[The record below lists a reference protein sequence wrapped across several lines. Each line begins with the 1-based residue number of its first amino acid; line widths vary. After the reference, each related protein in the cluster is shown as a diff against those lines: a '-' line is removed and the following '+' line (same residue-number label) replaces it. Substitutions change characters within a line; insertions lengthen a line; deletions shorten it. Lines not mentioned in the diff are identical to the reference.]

1 MSTRAAR
8 RPIVTALVA
17 LALVGTTAA
26 CAPQSSTQLLTGA
39 AGVGSSAEQSLQE
52 TTQDSARQSAQGSAQ
67 QGGTTSGTATAP
79 AEDCSDGRPP
89 VASIE
94 PDGSPEVTSGSTMA
108 DIRERG
114 TLRVGVSAD
123 TLLMGSRNPFT
134 GDIEGFDID
143 VARQVADAIL
153 GDPDKIQ
160 FRVITSGDR
169 ETVLEDG
176 DVDIVTRAFTINCE
190 RWENIAFSAEYY
202 HAGQKLLVPSTSDVE
217 GIDDLAG
224 QRVCAPEG
232 TTTLER
238 LEQWEG
244 VEAVPAAT
252 HTTCL
257 VLFQQGAVDAITG
270 DDTVLAG
277 FAAQDPYAKVVG
289 DAVSDEPYGVGIP
302 SGNTDM
308 VRFVNGVLE
317 DMVADGQWEQ
327 SYDRWLGDALGD
339 APSAP
344 EPVYGRTP

>member
-1 MSTRAAR
+1 MMSMRSAR
-8 RPIVTALVA
+8 RPLVTALVA

-26 CAPQSSTQLLTGA
+26 CAPQPTTQLLTGT
-39 AGVGSSAEQSLQE
+39 AGLGSSAQE
-52 TTQDSARQSAQGSAQ
+52 STQDAAPRAQA
-67 QGGTTSGTATAP
+67 GGAASGAVTAP
-79 AEDCSDGRPP
+79 QDCPDGLPA
-89 VASIE
+89 VASTD
-94 PDGSPEVTSGSTMA
+94 PGGSPEVTSGSTMA
-108 DIRERG
+108 AIRERG
-114 TLRVGVSAD
+114 ALRVGVSAD

-153 GDPDKIQ
+153 GDPDAIQ

-169 ETVLEDG
+169 ETLLQEHA
-176 DVDIVTRAFTINCE
+176 VDIVTRAFTINCD

-202 HAGQKLLVPSTSDVE
+202 HAGQKLLVPSTSEVT

-224 QRVCAPEG
+224 QRVCAPDG

-277 FAAQDPYAKVVG
+277 FAAQDPYASVVG
-289 DAVSDEPYGVGIP
+289 DPVSDEPYGVGIP
-302 SGNTDM
+302 ADQPDM

-317 DMVADGQWEQ
+317 DMISSGQWAQ
-327 SYDRWLGDALGD
+327 SYEQWLGDALGP
-339 APSAP
+339 APAAP

>member
-1 MSTRAAR
+1 MSTVR
-8 RPIVTALVA
+8 RPLVTALVA
-17 LALVGTTAA
+17 LAVAGTTAA
-26 CAPQSSTQLLTGA
+26 CAPQPTTQLLTGT
-39 AGVGSSAEQSLQE
+39 AGTGA
-52 TTQDSARQSAQGSAQ
+52 SAQESVQGST
-67 QGGTTSGTATAP
+67 QGAAPQAPAGGAASGTAAAQECADGLP
-79 AEDCSDGRPP
+79 A

-94 PDGSPEVTSGSTMA
+94 PGGSPRVTSGSTMA
-108 DIRERG
+108 EIRDRG
-114 TLRVGVSAD
+114 VLRVGVSAD
-123 TLLMGSRNPFT
+123 TLLMGSRDPFT

-153 GDPDKIQ
+153 GDPERVE

-169 ETVLEDG
+169 ETVLQEHE
-176 DVDIVTRAFTINCE
+176 VDIVTRAFTINCD

-202 HAGQKLLVPSTSDVE
+202 HAGQKLLVPSTSDVA

-224 QRVCAPEG
+224 QRVCAPDG

-277 FAAQDPYAKVVG
+277 FAAQDPYASVVG
-289 DAVSDEPYGVGIP
+289 DPVSDEPYGVGIP
-302 SGNTDM
+302 ADQPDM

-317 DMVADGQWEQ
+317 DMVSGGQWEQ
-327 SYDRWLGDALGD
+327 SYDRWLGDALG
-339 APSAP
+339 PAP
-344 EPVYGRTP
+344 EAPRPVYGRTP

>member
-1 MSTRAAR
+1 MSTRTAR
-8 RPIVTALVA
+8 RPIMAALVA
-17 LALVGTTAA
+17 LALLGTTAA
-26 CAPQSSTQLLTGA
+26 CAPESSTHLLT
-39 AGVGSSAEQSLQE
+39 GSSAEE
-52 TTQDSARQSAQGSAQ
+52 SAEEPAAAPPAAAPP
-67 QGGTTSGTATAP
+67 ATA
-79 AEDCSDGRPP
+79 AEDCSDGQPP
-89 VASIE
+89 VASID
-94 PDGSPEVTSGSTMA
+94 PGGSPEITSGSTMA

-114 TLRVGVSAD
+114 ALIVGVSAD

-134 GDIEGFDID
+134 GNIEGFDID
-143 VARQVADAIL
+143 VARQIADAIL
-153 GDPDKIQ
+153 GDPDAIR

-169 ETVLEDG
+169 ETVLQDHE
-176 DVDIVTRAFTINCE
+176 VDIVTRAFTINCA

-202 HAGQKLLVPSTSDVE
+202 HAGQQLLVPSTSDVT

-238 LEQWEG
+238 LAQWEG

-257 VLFQQGAVDAITG
+257 VLFQQGEVDAITG

-277 FAAQDPYAKVVG
+277 FAAQDPYAEVVG
-289 DAVSDEPYGVGIP
+289 DPVSDEPYGVGIP
-302 SGNTDM
+302 ADQPDM

-317 DMVADGQWEQ
+317 DMIADGRWEE

-339 APSAP
+339 APAPP
-344 EPVYGRTP
+344 EPVYGRAP

>member
-1 MSTRAAR
+1 MSTVR
-8 RPIVTALVA
+8 RPLVAALVA
-17 LALVGTTAA
+17 LAVLGTTAA
-26 CAPQSSTQLLTGA
+26 CAPEPTTHLLTGA
-39 AGVGSSAEQSLQE
+39 AGAGSV
-52 TTQDSARQSAQGSAQ
+52 AQGSTQESAPKAAT
-67 QGGTTSGTATAP
+67 GGAASGVATA
-79 AEDCSDGRPP
+79 AEDCADGRPA
-89 VASIE
+89 VASLD
-94 PDGSPEVTSGSTMA
+94 PDGDPEVTSGSTMA
-108 DIRERG
+108 AIRERG
-114 TLRVGVSAD
+114 ALRVGVSAD
-123 TLLMGSRNPFT
+123 TLLMGSRNPFN

-153 GDPDKIQ
+153 GDPDAIQ

-169 ETVLEDG
+169 EAVLQEHE
-176 DVDIVTRAFTINCE
+176 VDIVTRAFTINCE

-202 HAGQKLLVPSTSDVE
+202 HAGQKLLVPSTSKVA
-217 GIDDLAG
+217 GIDDLEG

-238 LEQWEG
+238 LGEWEG
-244 VEAVPAAT
+244 VEAVPAST

-257 VLFQQGAVDAITG
+257 VLFQQGEVDAITG

-302 SGNTDM
+302 ADQPDM

-317 DMVADGQWEQ
+317 DMVAGGQWEE
-327 SYDRWLGDALGD
+327 SYDRWLGDALGP
-339 APSAP
+339 APAAP

>member
-1 MSTRAAR
+1 MSMRTAR

-26 CAPQSSTQLLTGA
+26 CAPEPTTHLLTGA
-39 AGVGSSAEQSLQE
+39 AGVGS
-52 TTQDSARQSAQGSAQ
+52 TAQGSTQESAPEAAT
-67 QGGTTSGTATAP
+67 GGAVPSTATA
-79 AEDCSDGRPP
+79 AQDCSDGRPA
-89 VASIE
+89 VASMA
-94 PDGSPEVTSGSTMA
+94 PGGSPEVTSGSTMA
-108 DIRERG
+108 AIRERG
-114 TLRVGVSAD
+114 ALEVGVSAD

-143 VARQVADAIL
+143 VARQIADAIL
-153 GDPDKIQ
+153 GDPDKIR

-169 ETVLEDG
+169 ETVLADHE
-176 DVDIVTRAFTINCE
+176 VDIVTRAFTINCD

-202 HAGQKLLVPSTSDVE
+202 HAGQKLLVPSTSEVT
-217 GIDDLAG
+217 GIEDLAG

-238 LEQWEG
+238 LGEWEG

-257 VLFQQGAVDAITG
+257 VLFQQGEVDAITG

-302 SGNTDM
+302 SDQPDM

-317 DMVADGQWEQ
+317 DMVSDGRWEE
-327 SYDRWLGDALGD
+327 SYDRWLGGALGP
-339 APSAP
+339 APAAP
-344 EPVYGRTP
+344 TPVYGRTP

>member
-26 CAPQSSTQLLTGA
+26 CAPETTTHLLTGA
-39 AGVGSSAEQSLQE
+39 AGMSS
-52 TTQDSARQSAQGSAQ
+52 TTQESVQESAPQAPSGAAA
-67 QGGTTSGTATAP
+67 SGTATAAQDCGDGQP
-79 AEDCSDGRPP
+79 A
-89 VASIE
+89 VASLD
-94 PDGSPEVTSGSTMA
+94 PGGSPEVTSGSTMA
-108 DIRERG
+108 DIREQG
-114 TLRVGVSAD
+114 FLRVGVSAD
-123 TLLMGSRNPFT
+123 TLLMGSRDPFT
-134 GDIEGFDID
+134 SDIEGFDID
-143 VARQVADAIL
+143 VARQVAEAIF
-153 GDPDKIQ
+153 GDPDAIQ
-160 FRVITSGDR
+160 YRVITSGDR
-169 ETVLEDG
+169 EAVLQDHQ
-176 DVDIVTRAFTINCE
+176 VDIVARAFTINCE

-202 HAGQKLLVPSTSDVE
+202 HAGQKLLVPSTSDVAS
-217 GIDDLAG
+217 IDDLSG

-238 LEQWEG
+238 LGEWEG

-289 DAVSDEPYGVGIP
+289 DPVSDEPYGVGVP
-302 SGNTDM
+302 ADQPDM

-317 DMVADGQWEQ
+317 DMVAGGQWEE
-327 SYDRWLGDALGD
+327 SYERWLGDALGP
-339 APSAP
+339 APTAP

>member
-8 RPIVTALVA
+8 RPIVAALVA
-17 LALVGTTAA
+17 LAVVGTTAA
-26 CAPQSSTQLLTGA
+26 CSPEPATHLLTGG
-39 AGVGSSAEQSLQE
+39 AGMSS
-52 TTQDSARQSAQGSAQ
+52 TTQESVEESAPQEAAE
-67 QGGTTSGTATAP
+67 ATAP
-79 AEDCSDGRPP
+79 GTVTAAQDCADGQPA
-89 VASIE
+89 VASMS
-94 PDGSPEVTSGSTMA
+94 PGGSPEVTSGSTMA

-114 TLRVGVSAD
+114 ALVVGVSAD
-123 TLLMGSRNPFT
+123 TLLMGSRNPFN

-143 VARQVADAIL
+143 VARQIADEIL
-153 GDPDKIQ
+153 GDPDQ
-160 FRVITSGDR
+160 VRFRVITSGDR
-169 ETVLEDG
+169 ETVLADH
-176 DVDIVTRAFTINCE
+176 DVDIVVRAFTINCE

-217 GIDDLAG
+217 GIDDLEG

-238 LEQWEG
+238 LEEWEG
-244 VEAVPAAT
+244 VEAVPATT

-302 SGNTDM
+302 ADQPDM
-308 VRFVNGVLE
+308 VRYVNGVLE
-317 DMVADGQWEQ
+317 DMVSGGQWEE
-327 SYDRWLGDALGD
+327 SYERWLGDALGPAPD
-339 APSAP
+339 APD
-344 EPVYGRTP
+344 PVYGRTP

>member
-1 MSTRAAR
+1 MSIRAAR

-26 CAPQSSTQLLTGA
+26 CAPQSTTQLLTGSSAQESVQEPAEQAPQAA
-39 AGVGSSAEQSLQE
+39 AGRSATR
-52 TTQDSARQSAQGSAQ
+52 TTV
-67 QGGTTSGTATAP
+67 
-79 AEDCSDGRPP
+79 AEDCGDGRPD

-94 PDGSPEVTSGSTMA
+94 PDGSPRVTSGSTMA

-114 TLRVGVSAD
+114 FLRVGVSAD
-123 TLLMGSRNPFT
+123 TLLMGSRDPFT

-153 GDPDKIQ
+153 GDPDAIQ

-169 ETVLEDG
+169 EAVLQDHE
-176 DVDIVTRAFTINCE
+176 VDIVTRAFTINCE

-202 HAGQKLLVPSTSDVE
+202 HAGQKLLVPSTSDVR

-224 QRVCAPEG
+224 QRVCAPDG

-238 LEQWEG
+238 LSEWEG

-289 DAVSDEPYGVGIP
+289 DPVSDEPYGVGIALDQP
-302 SGNTDM
+302 DL

-317 DMVADGQWEQ
+317 DMVAGGQWEE
-327 SYDRWLGDALGD
+327 SYERWLGDALGP
-339 APSAP
+339 APAAP

>member
-26 CAPQSSTQLLTGA
+26 CAPQPTTQLLTGA
-39 AGVGSSAEQSLQE
+39 AGAGSSAQESLQ
-52 TTQDSARQSAQGSAQ
+52 DSTAKSAPQAAAGAAA
-67 QGGTTSGTATAP
+67 GTATA
-79 AEDCSDGRPP
+79 AEDCSDGLPA
-89 VASIE
+89 VASID
-94 PDGSPEVTSGSTMA
+94 PGGSPEVTSGSTMA
-108 DIRERG
+108 AIRERG
-114 TLRVGVSAD
+114 VLVVGVSAD

-134 GDIEGFDID
+134 GKIEGFDID
-143 VARQVADAIL
+143 VARQIADAIL

-169 ETVLEDG
+169 EALLQEHE
-176 DVDIVTRAFTINCE
+176 VDIVTRAFTINCD

-202 HAGQKLLVPSTSDVE
+202 HAGQKLLVPSTSDVAS
-217 GIDDLAG
+217 IDDLAG

-244 VEAVPAAT
+244 VEAVPAPT

-277 FAAQDPYAKVVG
+277 FAAQDPYAEVVG

-302 SGNTDM
+302 ADQPDM
-308 VRFVNGVLE
+308 VQFVNGVLAQ
-317 DMVADGQWEQ
+317 MIAGGQWEE
-327 SYDRWLGDALGD
+327 SYDRWLGDALGP
-339 APSAP
+339 APAAP
-344 EPVYGRTP
+344 QPVYGRTP

>member
-1 MSTRAAR
+1 MSMRAAR

-26 CAPQSSTQLLTGA
+26 CAPEPTTHLLTGA
-39 AGVGSSAEQSLQE
+39 AGMSSAAQE
-52 TTQDSARQSAQGSAQ
+52 PAQESAPQAPS
-67 QGGTTSGTATAP
+67 GGAETGTAAAAQDCADGQP
-79 AEDCSDGRPP
+79 A
-89 VASIE
+89 VASM
-94 PDGSPEVTSGSTMA
+94 SPGNDVEVTSGSTMA
-108 DIRERG
+108 AIRERG
-114 TLRVGVSAD
+114 TLVVGVSAD
-123 TLLMGSRNPFT
+123 TLLMGSRNPFNS
-134 GDIEGFDID
+134 DIEGFDID
-143 VARQVADAIL
+143 VARQIADAIL
-153 GDPDKIQ
+153 GDPDKIR

-169 ETVLEDG
+169 ETVLADH
-176 DVDIVTRAFTINCE
+176 DVDVVVRAFTINCE

-202 HAGQKLLVPSTSDVE
+202 HAGQKLLVPTTSDVA
-217 GIDDLAG
+217 GIADLSG

-238 LEQWEG
+238 LGEWEG
-244 VEAVPAAT
+244 VEAVPATT

-302 SGNTDM
+302 ADQPDM

-317 DMVADGQWEQ
+317 DMVDGGQWAK
-327 SYDRWLGDALGD
+327 SYDRWLGDALGP
-339 APSAP
+339 APAPP

>member
-8 RPIVTALVA
+8 RPFVTALVA

-26 CAPQSSTQLLTGA
+26 CAPQPTTQLLAGTAGLSSSAQESVEESAPQAATGGA
-39 AGVGSSAEQSLQE
+39 ASGAVTAAEN
-52 TTQDSARQSAQGSAQ
+52 
-67 QGGTTSGTATAP
+67 
-79 AEDCSDGRPP
+79 CSDGQPA
-89 VASIE
+89 VASMN
-94 PDGSPEVTSGSTMA
+94 PEGGPQVTAGSTMA
-108 DIRERG
+108 AIRERG
-114 TLRVGVSAD
+114 RLEVGVSAD

-143 VARQVADAIL
+143 VARQIANAIL
-153 GDPDKIQ
+153 GDPNKIR

-169 ETVLEDG
+169 ETLLADHE
-176 DVDIVTRAFTINCE
+176 VDIVTRAFTINCE

-202 HAGQKLLVPSTSDVE
+202 HAGQKLLVPATSKVS
-217 GIDDLAG
+217 GIKDLAG

-238 LEQWEG
+238 LAEWEG

-277 FAAQDPYAKVVG
+277 FAAQDPYARVVG

-302 SGNTDM
+302 ADQPDM

-317 DMVADGQWEQ
+317 DMIASGQWAQ
-327 SYDRWLGDALGD
+327 SYDRWLGDALGA
-339 APSAP
+339 APQP
-344 EPVYGRTP
+344 PKPVYGRTP